1 MILLLSQM
9 WLHLIFISTLLLR
22 LVGYSTCWL
31 PNLPQDACINY
42 YQPGDFLLGGIFPIG
57 YTDETAICTGHLS
70 WWGISTTEAMVYAI
84 EQINQ
89 RTDLLP
95 NVTLGFDI
103 RDGCRNE
110 DVCLF
115 HASSLASFKGP
126 EEYRTICSY
135 HPSPKGSQQVVAIIG
150 TGRSATSVFAAKI
163 SNIYSIPLIS
173 HWASSDEL
181 SDKNRFPYFLRTLPA
196 DKAQIGSII
205 DILYRFHWLY
215 VGVLYSLDAG
225 GLLSSQYFKTS
236 AEPEICIAYS
246 QPVGATATANE
257 LDDIVA
263 TISEFNKASVIV
275 MFTSNEISNA
285 LMMRFDASQLPSNI
299 TFICTTY
306 CGYGWVTGGLG
317 ARSRGSLYLRYYTN
331 DDFEYHNYMQS
342 LQNVTEL
349 KNPWVRKLYSRI
361 GRVPDTI
368 AGASV
373 HNVIKAVFAFAHGL
387 HSYIE
392 VECSS
397 NKSCEINQQNLF
409 YHIWNV
415 SFPSVDG
422 QFEFDDEG
430 NAPLSY
436 TIYNVQKRGH
446 EYVQESIGSWDPK
459 DQRSQRLTLNEGNFQ
474 FAGNGHRPSL
484 CKDICPVGSIE
495 VPLKMKCCWGCRS
508 CRPEEIVV
516 DNSKCVPCRST
527 EWPNEARNQC
537 VPISPSS
544 VDWKEATVVVVLFFN
559 SLGLFLTS
567 LVTVGFYFLR
577 QHPLI
582 KATSRELSAVN
593 IGGLFTTFIAVF
605 TFLIWPTTASC
616 IVSEAILTLAFTL
629 NFSPTLLKVI
639 RIYRIFKAGRKSVKR
654 PVWIGPKHQTIM
666 CSVLIAIQIAI
677 SIVSSVVNSAR
688 PALIIPTPPQP
699 RLELYCKFSPV
710 FLASCVYNLLI
721 ITACCV
727 FAFLARKVPSNY
739 NESKFIAITVYST
752 LVVCL
757 AALPV
762 YSTAI
767 IVLQKKATLCITLL
781 INAYITL
788 IFLYTPK
795 LYAIMFVLEGLKI
808 EDQSRRRGNTA
819 EFAKTLGQM
828 SKDGTHSARVHPMTH

>member
-1 MILLLSQM
+1 M
-9 WLHLIFISTLLLR
+9 
-22 LVGYSTCWL
+22 
-31 PNLPQDACINY
+31 
-42 YQPGDFLLGGIFPIG
+42 
-57 YTDETAICTGHLS
+57 
-70 WWGISTTEAMVYAI
+70 
-84 EQINQ
+84 
-89 RTDLLP
+89 
-95 NVTLGFDI
+95 TLGPLLHVD
-103 RDGCRNE
+103 
-110 DVCLF
+110 
-115 HASSLASFKGP
+115 SLTAMKPNTSLRK
-126 EEYRTICSY
+126 RVV
-135 HPSPKGSQQVVAIIG
+135 HPKDKIDPINSTDCVAAIIG

-181 SDKNRFPYFLRTLPA
+181 SDKNRFPSFFRTLPA
-196 DKAQIGSII
+196 DRAQIRSII
-205 DILYRFHWLY
+205 DILHRFRWLY
-215 VGVLYSLDAG
+215 VGVLYSLDAD

-275 MFTSNEISNA
+275 MFTSNEISTA

-306 CGYGWVTGGLG
+306 CGFRWVADGMG
-317 ARSRGSLYLRYYTN
+317 ARSLGSLYLRYYTPA
-331 DDFEYHNYMQS
+331 DSGYQRYMHNLS
-342 LQNVTEL
+342 LLNSTEL
-349 KNPWVRKLYSRI
+349 TNPWVRKLYNRS
-361 GRVPDTI
+361 GSVPT
-368 AGASV
+368 ASSNAI
-373 HNVIKAVFAFAHGL
+373 NVIKAVYAFAYGL

-397 NKSCEINQQNLF
+397 NKSCEINPETFLR
-409 YHIWNV
+409 HLWNV

-436 TIYNVQKRGH
+436 TIYNVQERGQ

-459 DQRSQRLTLNEGNFQ
+459 YLRLQRLTLNKENFQ
-474 FAGNGHRPSL
+474 FAANGHRPSL

-495 VPLKMKCCWGCRS
+495 VPLKTKCCWGCRS

-516 DNSKCVPCRST
+516 DNTKCVACQST
-527 EWPNEARNQC
+527 EWPNEAKNQC
-537 VPISPSS
+537 VPIIPSS
-544 VDWKEATVVVVLFFN
+544 VNWNEATVVVVLFFA
-559 SLGLFLTS
+559 SLGLSLTC
-567 LVTVGFYFLR
+567 LVTLGFYFLR
-577 QHPLI
+577 KHPLI

-593 IGGLFTTFIAVF
+593 IGGLFTTFIAIVI
-605 TFLIWPTTASC
+605 FLLPPTNASC
-616 IVSEAILTLAFTL
+616 IVSEAILALAFTL

-639 RIYRIFKAGRKSVKR
+639 RIYRIFKAGRKSVRR
-654 PVWIGPKHQTIM
+654 PVWIGPKHQMIM
-666 CSVLIAIQIAI
+666 CSVFIGIQIVI
-677 SIVSSVVNSAR
+677 SVVSSVVNSAR
-688 PALIIPTPPQP
+688 PALIIPSPPQP

-739 NESKFIAITVYST
+739 NESKFIGITVYST
-752 LVVCL
+752 MVVCL

-788 IFLYTPK
+788 ISLYTPK
-795 LYAIMFVLEGLKI
+795 MYAIMFVTEGLKI
-808 EDQSRRRGNTA
+808 EDQSRGRGNTS
-819 EFAKTLGQM
+819 EFAKTLRQM
-828 SKDGTHSARVHPMTH
+828 TTDGTHSSARVHPGDPSNQNTADNSPGTSSALCQVEKRH